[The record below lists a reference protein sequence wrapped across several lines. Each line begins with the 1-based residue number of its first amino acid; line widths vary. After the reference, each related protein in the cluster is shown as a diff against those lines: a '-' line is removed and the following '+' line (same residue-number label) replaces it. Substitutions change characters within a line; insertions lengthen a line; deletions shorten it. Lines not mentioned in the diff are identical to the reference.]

1 MFNSLTGTITGKFP
15 QKVFID
21 THGIEWDVSVPDS
34 ALDKLPAVGETG
46 RIYTW
51 MQHTDVL
58 MVLYGFASTSDRAL
72 FLDLLKVDGIGP
84 KGALK
89 IMSNVSPSELTAVLD
104 SGNLAALEKIPG
116 VGKKTAGKML
126 LQLKGKLTL
135 QEGGATISKASA
147 VPYANVITALANMG
161 YDRRDAEQTVADI
174 AQSIDADEANVK
186 LKPSEK
192 EDMVFRRAIVE
203 LAQ

>member
-126 LQLKGKLTL
+126 LQLKGKLTI
-135 QEGGATISKASA
+135 QEGSVAGQRTSA
-147 VPYANVITALANMG
+147 APYASVVTALVNMG

-174 AQSIDADEANVK
+174 AQAIDADGANAK

-192 EDMVFRRAIVE
+192 EDMLFRRAIVE

>member
-21 THGIEWDVSVPDS
+21 THGIEWDISVPDS
-34 ALDKLPAVGETG
+34 ALDLLPAVGETG

-58 MVLYGFASTSDRAL
+58 MVLYGFASAQDRSL

-89 IMSNVSPSELTAVLD
+89 IMSNVTPAELTAVLD

-135 QEGGATISKASA
+135 QEGGGIVSKASA
-147 VPYANVITALANMG
+147 APYANVIAALANMG